1 MIRAELRAALHG
13 LAFVASLIGA
23 TSGWAGTTGKI
34 SGRVVDE
41 KKQPL
46 TGANVIVVGAPLGAL
61 SDEQGRFTIVNIP
74 AGRYSVRASMLGYRA
89 VLTQDVVVNA
99 DQTTRL
105 DLALG
110 EAPVQMQEVVVSAKR
125 PVVEINRTS
134 NVASV
139 TRDEIQA
146 LPVQELQEIVNLQ
159 AGVVDGHFRGGRLG
173 EVQYQVDGVS
183 VNNAFN
189 NASSLKLDRS
199 LLEEVQVISG
209 TFDAEY
215 GQAMSGVVNA
225 VLRRGTE
232 KLQWDAEIYH
242 GSFAWNG
249 NGARLMPVTIR
260 PGGIQSY
267 QASLSGP
274 TFLPQTTYLVSGR
287 YSHFD
292 DYLRGTRLFV
302 PTDSSNLDNDEY
314 RPTGDGQEVP
324 LGRTREWSG
333 ITKLTNRS
341 LKSWEFSYQLIAN
354 LSRARG
360 MLVDPSDWLF
370 RFLPDG
376 RKHRRQSSI
385 VHGLDVSHTIGKNS
399 FANLSVRQN
408 VLHYSDRTFED
419 PFDPRY
425 DDALGLR
432 RDDGFGLGA
441 FYLQGVDLGRFTQN
455 SDTWIAKGGYTNQ
468 VTPDMQYKLG
478 AEMQW
483 PRIDFGAD
491 YLIFPSGNSLERFV
505 QVRPS
510 FQPVQGAGYAQ
521 GEIEFGDVNV
531 RAGLRADYFDAR
543 SSLPSDL
550 ANPANSIAGA
560 PLSVPV
566 RTSAKLGFSPR
577 IGISYPVT
585 ADAAV
590 FFAYGHFYQMPEL
603 GQVFAN
609 ADYAALADIP
619 AGESGFSKGII
630 ANPDIRP
637 ERTVQYQF
645 GYKHAVNEWF
655 GVDVSTFYKDVRD
668 LLGVE
673 FITTYNS
680 AEYGRW
686 ANVDF
691 GDVAGFTIALDQRS
705 RGLFSSSLDYTWQ
718 RAQGNSSDPRET
730 ATRAE
735 AGQDPRPRQVPFNWD
750 QRHTLNLT
758 LSIARADRFMLSA
771 VLRAGSGQP
780 YTPNNATESSS
791 GYDIVNVSR
800 KPAGSQLDLR
810 GERTSTVFGQRT
822 RWFARIF
829 NALDSRFFNGFVF
842 SNSGSP
848 YYSSVLG
855 LSERA
860 QLENPTRFLG
870 PRRIEVGV
878 SLGGSR

>member
-13 LAFVASLIGA
+13 LAFVASLFGA
-23 TSGWAGTTGKI
+23 ASGWAGTTGKL
-34 SGRVVDE
+34 SGRVVDDR
-41 KKQPL
+41 KQPL
-46 TGANVIVVGAPLGAL
+46 TGVNVIVVGAPLGAL
-61 SDEQGRFTIVNIP
+61 SDDEGRFTIVNIP
-74 AGRYSVRASMLGYRA
+74 AGRYSVRANMLGYRS
-89 VLTQDVVVNA
+89 VLTQDIVVNA

-105 DLALG
+105 DLALS
-110 EAPVQMQEVVVSAKR
+110 EAPVQMAEVVVSAKR
-125 PVVEINRTS
+125 AVVEVNRTS
-134 NVASV
+134 NVATV
-139 TRDEIQA
+139 NRQEIQA

-189 NASSLKLDRS
+189 NASTLKLDRS

-225 VLRRGTE
+225 VLRRGSE
-232 KLQWDAEIYH
+232 KFQWDAEVYH
-242 GSFAWNG
+242 GSFVWNG
-249 NGARLMPVTIR
+249 NGSRLLPTTVR

-274 TFLPQTTYLVSGR
+274 TFLPKTTYLVSGR
-287 YSHFD
+287 YAHFD
-292 DYLRGTRLFV
+292 DYLRATRLFL
-302 PTDSSNLDNDEY
+302 PTDSSDGDIDLY
-314 RPTGDGQEVP
+314 LPTGDRKEVP
-324 LGRTREWSG
+324 LGTSREWSG
-333 ITKLTNRS
+333 ITKLTTRA
-341 LKSWEFSYQLIAN
+341 LPSWEFSYQVIAN
-354 LSRARG
+354 GLQARG
-360 MLVDPSDWLF
+360 MLADPSDWLF

-376 RKHRRQSSI
+376 RKRRKQFSL
-385 VHGLDVSHTIGKNS
+385 VHGLDVSHTLSKTS

-408 VLHYSDRTFED
+408 VLHYSDRAYD
-419 PFDPRY
+419 DAFDARY
-425 DDALGLR
+425 DDELGLT

-441 FYLQGVDLGRFTQN
+441 FYIQGVDLGRFTQN
-455 SDTWIAKGGYTNQ
+455 SDTWIAKVGYVNQ
-468 VTPDMQYKLG
+468 VTQDVQYKLG

-491 YLIFPSGNSLERFV
+491 YLMFDNGTGIDRFE
-505 QVRPS
+505 QVRPA
-510 FQPVQGAGYAQ
+510 FEPVQGASFAQ
-521 GEIEFGDVNV
+521 GEVELGDVNV
-531 RAGLRADYFDAR
+531 RAGLRVDYFDAR

-550 ANPANSIAGA
+550 SNPANSIAGA

-566 RTSAKLGFSPR
+566 PTSAKLNFSPR
-577 IGISYPVT
+577 IGVSYPVT

-619 AGESGFSKGII
+619 AGESGFDKGVI

-691 GDVAGFTIALDQRS
+691 GDVAGFTVALDQRS

-730 ATRAE
+730 ATRAS
-735 AGQDPRPRQVPFNWD
+735 AGQDPRPRQIPFNWD

-758 LSIARADRFMLSA
+758 VSFARAEDFNLSA
-771 VLRAGSGQP
+771 ILRMGSGQP
-780 YTPNNATESSS
+780 YTPANATESAA
-791 GYDIVNVSR
+791 GYDIANTSR
-800 KPAGSQLDLR
+800 KPSGSTLDLR
-810 GERTSTVFGQRT
+810 GEKTSQVFGQRA
-822 RWFARIF
+822 RWFARVF

-860 QLENPTRFLG
+860 QLEDPTRFLG
-870 PRRIEVGV
+870 PRRIEIGV
-878 SLGGSR
+878 SLGGAR